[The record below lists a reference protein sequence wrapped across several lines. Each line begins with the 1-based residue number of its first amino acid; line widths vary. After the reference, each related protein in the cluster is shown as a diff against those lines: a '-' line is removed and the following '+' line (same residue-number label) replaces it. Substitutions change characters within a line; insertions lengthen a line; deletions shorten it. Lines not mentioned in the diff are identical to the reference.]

1 MVSSSKTSLNAKYD
15 MILSQERAWARG
27 VALAAMK
34 PKPITVWEVMI
45 PIFILF
51 NYMRLK
57 GAREVF
63 AQNLLYTKKL
73 ALEAAL
79 AMVKNALSR
88 EDAMSPI
95 KEETKDL
102 VTSVKDGIYS
112 EEIRQKQLKEIHLLI
127 DHYSRLLK
135 AEGENYA
142 ALLANAYWSQKD
154 YEAFLVRLKGAES
167 EVNLA
172 AVETLGSQAD
182 REMLSRIEKASDRI
196 RLAGAQRIFKPTN

>member
-1 MVSSSKTSLNAKYD
+1 MNASKTDLNAKYD
-15 MILSQERAWARG
+15 TILSQERAWARG

-34 PKPITVWEVMI
+34 QRPITVWEVMI

-73 ALEAAL
+73 ALKAAF
-79 AMVKNALSR
+79 AMVKNALNR
-88 EDAMSPI
+88 EDAMSPVR
-95 KEETKDL
+95 EETQEL
-102 VTSVKDGIYS
+102 LASVKDGIYS
-112 EEIRQKQLKEIHLLI
+112 EKIRQKQLQEIDLLI

-135 AEGENYA
+135 AEGKDYA
-142 ALLANAYWSQKD
+142 SLLVSAYWSQKD

-172 AVETLGSQAD
+172 AVETLGTQAD
-182 REMLSRIEKASDRI
+182 REMLSRIERASERI
-196 RLAGAQRIFKPTN
+196 RQAGAQRIFQPTN